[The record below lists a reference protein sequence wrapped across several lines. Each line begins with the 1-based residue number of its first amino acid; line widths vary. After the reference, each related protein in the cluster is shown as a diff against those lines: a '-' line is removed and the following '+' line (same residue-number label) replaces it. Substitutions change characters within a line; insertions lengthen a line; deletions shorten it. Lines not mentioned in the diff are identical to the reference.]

1 MGGLAVKTHEV
12 EPAAS
17 RRREMDWEGFFHRF
31 REPEFVPGYQIE
43 NKLGGGVF
51 GEVYR
56 ARKLSIGKS
65 YAIKFLKLADEGARD
80 DLFRELQSVEHFAQV
95 DHPHLVSIEDKG
107 EVVGIPYIVMN
118 YAGDET
124 LKVRL
129 AEGPLAPAEACTL
142 FRQVLEGVSALHA
155 RSIIHF
161 DLKPANIFLKGS
173 VARVG
178 DYGLS
183 KLVTESARTLSMGRG
198 TPAYM
203 APEMLHRK
211 GDARSDVYSLG
222 AIFFEVLSGD
232 PPFRGDSE
240 WEVLKKHETAPLVH
254 PSSIP
259 AALRPFLDQ
268 AMQKEPDRRF
278 ADAGAMLAGFDAAVC
293 ASTAGATPPSPG
305 PAPVF
310 AAGEAGPVLLGRRVG
325 EAVGRGVVAAEA
337 TLDKVRT
344 GVQEILH
351 QLKSETSTAVGAA
364 RAAYQRAKPAGETP
378 PPLPRRR
385 GFVAR
390 LFFAPFRFVGWVFR
404 NLLSVVVTLLVAG
417 VLMGLV
423 YVVLQETL
431 G

>member
-1 MGGLAVKTHEV
+1 MTIPELET
-12 EPAAS
+12 AS
-17 RRREMDWEGFFHRF
+17 RRRDMDWEGFFRRF
-31 REPEFVPGYQIE
+31 REPDFVPGYQIE

-56 ARKLSIGKS
+56 AKKLSIGKS

-80 DLFRELQSVEHFAQV
+80 DIFRELQSVEHFAQV
-95 DHPHLVSIEDKG
+95 DHPHLVSVEDKG
-107 EVVGIPYIVMN
+107 EVLGIPYIVMN

-129 AEGPLAPAEACTL
+129 AQGPLAPADAYPL
-142 FRQVLEGVSALHA
+142 MRQILEGVAALHA

-161 DLKPANIFLKGS
+161 DLKPANVFLKGA

-222 AIFFEVLSGD
+222 AIFFEALSGD

-240 WEVLKKHETAPLVH
+240 WEVLKKHETAPVVY
-254 PSSIP
+254 P
-259 AALRPFLDQ
+259 ATVPADLRPFLDR
-268 AMQKEPDRRF
+268 ALHKDPDLRF
-278 ADAGAMLAGFDAAVC
+278 PDAGAMLRAFDVVAG
-293 ASTAGATPPSPG
+293 GAPSPEG
-305 PAPVF
+305 APR
-310 AAGEAGPVLLGRRVG
+310 AAADLGVRGAEVSDLGRKVG

-337 TLDKVRT
+337 TIDRVRT
-344 GVQEILH
+344 GVQEILA
-351 QLKSETSTAVGAA
+351 QLRVETSGAVDAA
-364 RAAYQRAKPAGETP
+364 RAAYQRARPGDLGDAALRP
-378 PPLPRRR
+378 PRLPRRR
-385 GFVAR
+385 GFAR
-390 LFFAPFRFVGWVFR
+390 RVFGAPFRFVGWVFQ
-404 NLLSVVVTLLVAG
+404 NFLKVAVTLLLTAVA
-417 VLMGLV
+417 MGLS
-423 YVVLQETL
+423 YVALEAAL